1 MQSTASGVVEDER
14 PRLIA
19 EIRRCE
25 ANIEGLLPKAQQLR
39 ARHHQMYHGLAKRL
53 EDLEAHFFTAQLEP
67 VDHGTETHHHHLPPE
82 ESQRPP
88 LGLQASFA
96 KQAHVLRAEEEKRR
110 EQDLIGWLDDV
121 APLPPLP
128 WGSKVVQARVVD
140 GPDAD
145 FERPPGLWPW
155 EQALMPPPK
164 PPAPPPRAQ
173 GRIVDAN
180 AVLMPSPCHPIGQ
193 YRQMGFCENLYPVTP
208 PPFPHLHYGVLN
220 TPYPRANERHYEAP
234 VDFFNARGC
243 PPMWWQSV
251 PDESDLGRIAS
262 ERWSCDGPRP
272 PWWEMPPQAPL
283 PGKVERALA
292 SACSQVFPD

>member
-1 MQSTASGVVEDER
+1 MRDER

-39 ARHHQMYHGLAKRL
+39 ARHHEMYNGLAKRL
-53 EDLEAHFFTAQLEP
+53 EDLETHFFTAQLEP
-67 VDHGTETHHHHLPPE
+67 VDHGTETHHHFPPE
-82 ESQRPP
+82 SQKPP
-88 LGLQASFA
+88 IGLQASFA

-145 FERPPGLWPW
+145 FEHPPKLWPW

-164 PPAPPPRAQ
+164 PPPPPPRAQ

-193 YRQMGFCENLYPVTP
+193 FRQMGFCENLYPVTP

-243 PPMWWQSV
+243 PPMWWQIV

-272 PWWEMPPQAPL
+272 PWWEMPPQEPL
-283 PGKVERALA
+283 PGKAERALA
-292 SACSQVFPD
+292 GACSKVFPD